1 LHADF
6 PLALLY
12 KLPQG
17 GKSMRGTILG
27 VDGQRGVLLDISDRR
42 FEFAL
47 SEWRT
52 PGLPRPG
59 QVVDFVEQDGE
70 ARAVFLVPG
79 QAAPAA
85 QSNSVMLGA
94 FSVGCLAL
102 GFIIPLVPT
111 LAALILGVLGAKRAH
126 IDNDETGLILSRIGW
141 IGALVLLIVG
151 IVALAAV
158 ATMLG
163 GLAGLWAL
171 HVDWND
177 FH

>member
-1 LHADF
+1 
-6 PLALLY
+6 
-12 KLPQG
+12 
-17 GKSMRGTILG
+17 MRGTILG
-27 VDGQRGVLLDISDRR
+27 VDVQRGVLLDASDRR

-52 PGLPRPG
+52 PGLPRAG

-85 QSNSVMLGA
+85 QSSSVMLGA
-94 FSVGCLAL
+94 VAVGCRAL
-102 GFIIPLVPT
+102 GFIIPLSPT
-111 LAALILGVLGAKRAH
+111 LAALILGVLGAKRAQT
-126 IDNDETGLILSRIGW
+126 DNDETGLILSRIGW

-151 IVALAAV
+151 IVALAAI

-163 GLAGLWAL
+163 GIFAMHGGWE
-171 HVDWND
+171 N